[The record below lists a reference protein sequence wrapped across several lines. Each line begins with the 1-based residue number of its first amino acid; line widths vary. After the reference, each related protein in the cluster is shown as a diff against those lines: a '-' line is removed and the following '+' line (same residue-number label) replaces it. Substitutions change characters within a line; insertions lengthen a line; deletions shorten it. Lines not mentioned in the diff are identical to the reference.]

1 MRPIILL
8 VALSACWS
16 QSFGQAP
23 RSANLWRVTTASLTL
38 PPASQSGPAGIAW
51 NPAAESDRSA
61 LSAAV
66 HVAQTSDVV
75 GLSSILVGVLQPI
88 STNVRLGL
96 SGGRIDVR
104 DLVRTSSSPTSE
116 GTIPVFTQF
125 LGVVGQ
131 YEVRGLVFGGLFRL
145 HNAKFDLETDNGL
158 TADFGARYRASSRLV
173 IAAATHFLPVDLSG
187 RETTD
192 YYAGIEYMAFSG
204 LSIGNVA
211 AQIVTRYGI
220 TYSAAEDFEHMFGG
234 GMTIGGLFRLD
245 ASLAREAGYQTGG
258 WRPAV
263 AVSIMVG
270 KYQLRVARSNGL
282 NDLGATYRIGLDAVL
297 LR

>member
-8 VALSACWS
+8 AALSACWS

-38 PPASQSGPAGIAW
+38 PPALQSGPAGVAW
-51 NPAAESDRSA
+51 NPAAETYRSG

-75 GLSSILVGVLQPI
+75 GLSSILVGILKPVGR
-88 STNVRLGL
+88 NVSLGI

-125 LGVVGQ
+125 LGVAGQ
-131 YEVRGLVFGGLFRL
+131 YEIRGLVIGGLFRF
-145 HNAKFDLETDNGL
+145 HNARFNLETNNGL
-158 TADFGARYRASSRLV
+158 TLDFGVRYRASSRLV
-173 IAAATHFLPVDLSG
+173 VAAATHFLPVDISG

-192 YYAGIEYMAFSG
+192 YYAGIEYTALPR
-204 LSIGNVA
+204 LSVGNVA
-211 AQIVTRYGI
+211 AQVLARYGL
-220 TYSAAEDFEHMFGG
+220 TYRAAERMEHMFGG
-234 GMTIGGLFRLD
+234 GLTLGGHFRLD
-245 ASLAREAGYQTGG
+245 ASVVREAGYETGG

-263 AVSIMVG
+263 AVSILVG
-270 KYQLRVARSNGL
+270 KYQLGLARSNGL

-297 LR
+297 IR